1 MELNG
6 AVWKTSTSKIFSGVL
21 LFSLSG
27 IVGGLFAVI
36 LALSGSLGA
45 ALWMIIGVLTGIATI
60 LGYVLYLMGLGELQG
75 ILQGEDASAIGKVK
89 LAAILLIIGACV
101 SVLFSIVPLLG
112 TIVGSIISGI
122 LNIVGCILC
131 VMAFAQLKK
140 STTFPATAL
149 SGVSKLYV
157 AYLLNLIG
165 YGLMLTVILAVV
177 APILNLVA
185 FIMIL
190 IGWAGVKN
198 AQV

>member
-45 ALWMIIGVLTGIATI
+45 ALWIGVLTGIATI

-89 LAAILLIIGACV
+89 LATILLIIGACV

>member
-45 ALWMIIGVLTGIATI
+45 ALWIGVLTGIATI

-149 SGVSKLYV
+149 SGLSKLYV

>member
-45 ALWMIIGVLTGIATI
+45 ALWIGVLTGIATI

-101 SVLFSIVPLLG
+101 SVLFSIIPLLG

>member
-1 MELNG
+1 
-6 AVWKTSTSKIFSGVL
+6 
-21 LFSLSG
+21 
-27 IVGGLFAVI
+27 
-36 LALSGSLGA
+36 
-45 ALWMIIGVLTGIATI
+45 
-60 LGYVLYLMGLGELQG
+60 MGLGELQG
-75 ILQGEDASAIGKVK
+75 ILQGEDASAIDKVK

>member
-45 ALWMIIGVLTGIATI
+45 ALWIGVLTGIATI

-75 ILQGEDASAIGKVK
+75 ILQGEDASAIAKVK

-101 SVLFSIVPLLG
+101 SVLFSIVPLFG

-122 LNIVGCILC
+122 LNLVGCILC

-190 IGWAGVKN
+190 IGWAGVKS

>member
-1 MELNG
+1 
-6 AVWKTSTSKIFSGVL
+6 
-21 LFSLSG
+21 
-27 IVGGLFAVI
+27 
-36 LALSGSLGA
+36 
-45 ALWMIIGVLTGIATI
+45 
-60 LGYVLYLMGLGELQG
+60 
-75 ILQGEDASAIGKVK
+75 
-89 LAAILLIIGACV
+89 
-101 SVLFSIVPLLG
+101 
-112 TIVGSIISGI
+112 
-122 LNIVGCILC
+122 VGCILC

>member
-21 LFSLSG
+21 LVSLSG

-45 ALWMIIGVLTGIATI
+45 ALWIGVLTGIATI

>member
-1 MELNG
+1 MDRS
-6 AVWKTSTSKIFSGVL
+6 ADRYSY
-21 LFSLSG
+21 
-27 IVGGLFAVI
+27 
-36 LALSGSLGA
+36 
-45 ALWMIIGVLTGIATI
+45 I

-75 ILQGEDASAIGKVK
+75 ILQGEDASAIAKVK

-101 SVLFSIVPLLG
+101 SVLFSIVPLFG
-112 TIVGSIISGI
+112 TIVGGIISGI
-122 LNIVGCILC
+122 LNLVGCILC

-190 IGWAGVKN
+190 IGWAGVKS

>member
-45 ALWMIIGVLTGIATI
+45 SLWIGVLTGIATI

>member
-45 ALWMIIGVLTGIATI
+45 ALWIGVLTGIATI

>member
-45 ALWMIIGVLTGIATI
+45 ALWIGVLTGTATI

>member
-45 ALWMIIGVLTGIATI
+45 ALWIGVLTGIATI

-75 ILQGEDASAIGKVK
+75 ILQGEDASAIAKVK

-101 SVLFSIVPLLG
+101 SVLFSIVPLFG
-112 TIVGSIISGI
+112 TIVGGIISGI
-122 LNIVGCILC
+122 LNLVGCILC

-149 SGVSKLYV
+149 NGVSKLYV

-190 IGWAGVKN
+190 IGWAGIKS

>member
-45 ALWMIIGVLTGIATI
+45 ALWIGVLTGIATI

-122 LNIVGCILC
+122 LNIVG

>member
-45 ALWMIIGVLTGIATI
+45 ALWIGVLTGIATI

-75 ILQGEDASAIGKVK
+75 ILQGEDASAIAKVK

-101 SVLFSIVPLLG
+101 SVLFSIVPLFG
-112 TIVGSIISGI
+112 TIVGGIISGI
-122 LNIVGCILC
+122 LNLVGCILC

-165 YGLMLTVILAVV
+165 YGLMLTVILVVV

-190 IGWAGVKN
+190 IGWAGVKS

>member
-45 ALWMIIGVLTGIATI
+45 ALWIGVLTGIATI

-101 SVLFSIVPLLG
+101 SVLYSIVPLLG

>member
-45 ALWMIIGVLTGIATI
+45 ALWIGVLTGIATI

-75 ILQGEDASAIGKVK
+75 ILQGEDASAIAKVK

-101 SVLFSIVPLLG
+101 SVLFSIVPLFG
-112 TIVGSIISGI
+112 TIVGGIISGI
-122 LNIVGCILC
+122 LNLVGCILC

-190 IGWAGVKN
+190 IGWAGVKS

>member
-1 MELNG
+1 
-6 AVWKTSTSKIFSGVL
+6 
-21 LFSLSG
+21 
-27 IVGGLFAVI
+27 
-36 LALSGSLGA
+36 
-45 ALWMIIGVLTGIATI
+45 
-60 LGYVLYLMGLGELQG
+60 MGLGELQG

>member
-45 ALWMIIGVLTGIATI
+45 ALWIGVLTGIATI

-131 VMAFAQLKK
+131 VMAFAQLEK

>member
-45 ALWMIIGVLTGIATI
+45 ALWIGVLTGIATI

-157 AYLLNLIG
+157 AYLLNLIC

>member
-45 ALWMIIGVLTGIATI
+45 ALWIGVLTGIATI

-101 SVLFSIVPLLG
+101 SVLFSIVPLFG
-112 TIVGSIISGI
+112 TIVGGIISGI
-122 LNIVGCILC
+122 LNLVGCILC

-190 IGWAGVKN
+190 IGWASIKS

>member
-45 ALWMIIGVLTGIATI
+45 ALWIGVLTGIATI

-75 ILQGEDASAIGKVK
+75 ILQGEDVSAIGKVK